1 MKKIFLILVALFGF
15 GISANAQYG
24 NTEIRD
30 AGKVIKSR
38 TAYVTDP
45 YTELNQI
52 LLPDRTL
59 VIRVELVEM
68 GNGRRYTV
76 RTVRG
81 YQATS
86 TADKVNEFDSRSL
99 DFYQRIYGGR
109 FSEYIYD
116 DKPNPRDTRI

>member
-1 MKKIFLILVALFGF
+1 MKRFFMILVALIGF
-15 GISANAQYG
+15 GISVSAQSG
-24 NTEIRD
+24 TEMRD
-30 AGKVIKSR
+30 AGKVLKSR

-59 VIRVELVEM
+59 VIKIELVEM

-76 RTVRG
+76 RTVQG

-86 TADKVNEFDSRSL
+86 TGNKVNEFDNNSL
-99 DFYQRIYGGR
+99 LFYQRIYGGK
-109 FSEYIYD
+109 FSDLIYD
-116 DKPNPRDTRI
+116 NRPNSRDTRI